1 MHSILGDVTQI
12 ALFATCLG
20 DTLFPD
26 VPRAT
31 VTVLTDYRALERVE
45 GVRGPRT
52 LEVVLVA
59 A

>member
-1 MHSILGDVTQI
+1 MGDVTRI
-12 ALFATCLG
+12 ALFATCLA